1 MANFLGMLPGRN
13 SLASNIGS
21 DIGQVL
27 QTLASHK
34 TNQMQT
40 KQLERVGF
48 PKELASIFHTLSPDV
63 QKGIWNQINLSN
75 IGSQQQQQ
83 EFAPEQFQQA
93 QQPTYT
99 PAQENVLRSIPES
112 AARNRLAQQ
121 FQTENRQQNLT
132 TEPSQRIGQAAAQQ
146 QAVQAAQPQNKSI
159 FNAPVDKLGEQKAL
173 ADYKDQLGAARE
185 QQKLEHQ
192 DVKESKQWLKDTNK
206 KTKAVKENN
215 TRLDRMEKLVRSGK
229 LNSAT
234 LAAGLDTV
242 SHGLWGVGIN
252 LKSLL
257 SPESQEFEK
266 LSNDMLSG
274 IQDMFGSRI
283 LKTEVDTYLKTIPT
297 LLQSDAGK
305 IAVIENLKLFNEAK
319 IAQDKAAKDIIKEN
333 GGKVPPDL
341 ELMVDDRLNGYLD
354 ELHDRFVNQQH
365 TPVPTNGTK
374 TNNFLSLINKVPFV
388 K

>member
-34 TNQMQT
+34 ANQMQT

-48 PKELASIFHTLSPDV
+48 PKELASVFHTLSPDV

-75 IGSQQQQQ
+75 IGQQQQP
-83 EFAPEQFQQA
+83 EFAPQQL
-93 QQPTYT
+93 QQSSQPTYT

-112 AARNRLAQQ
+112 EARNRLAQQ

-132 TEPSQRIGQAAAQQ
+132 TEPSARIGQAAAQQ

-159 FNAPVDKLGEQKAL
+159 FNAPVDKLAEQKAL

-192 DVKESKQWLKDTNK
+192 DVKESKQWLKETNK

-215 TRLDRMEKLVRSGK
+215 ARLDRMEKLVRSGK

-234 LAAGLDTV
+234 LAATLDTV

-319 IAQDKAAKDIIKEN
+319 IAQDKTAKEIIKEN
-333 GGKVPPDL
+333 GGKVPADL
-341 ELMVDDRLNGYLD
+341 ELMVDDRLDAYLD
-354 ELHDRFVNQQH
+354 DLHNRFVNQQH
-365 TPVPTNGTK
+365 TPIEQTK
-374 TNNFLSLINKVPFV
+374 SQKVLSALNKVPFI